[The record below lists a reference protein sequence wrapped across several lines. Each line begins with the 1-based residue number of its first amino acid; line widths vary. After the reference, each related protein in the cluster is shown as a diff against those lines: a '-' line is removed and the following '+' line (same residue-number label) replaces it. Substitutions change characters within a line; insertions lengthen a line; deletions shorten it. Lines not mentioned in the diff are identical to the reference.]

1 MASEGGQDNKQHC
14 NSSVAK
20 AYQDRDTHTK
30 RTSFTAERPR
40 QGTRHGR
47 SSQPVALAHQ
57 GQGQQVLGF
66 LMLLGRTPGMNSAL
80 QINAK
85 PKQLHVKLAQERA
98 DHQVLAETTES
109 SGGRI
114 LIPKAVSVSSGQ
126 PF

>member
-1 MASEGGQDNKQHC
+1 
-14 NSSVAK
+14 
-20 AYQDRDTHTK
+20 
-30 RTSFTAERPR
+30 
-40 QGTRHGR
+40 
-47 SSQPVALAHQ
+47 
-57 GQGQQVLGF
+57 
-66 LMLLGRTPGMNSAL
+66 MNSAL